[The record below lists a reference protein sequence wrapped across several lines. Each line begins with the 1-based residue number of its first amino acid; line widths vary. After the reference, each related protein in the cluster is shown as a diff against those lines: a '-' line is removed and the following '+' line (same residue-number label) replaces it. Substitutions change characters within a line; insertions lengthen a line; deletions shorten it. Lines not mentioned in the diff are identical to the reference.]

1 MIKNIIHTGVLW
13 IKQTW
18 RHIPHT
24 QMFDSIGY
32 TVLFFSFS
40 SALFY
45 SLDCSHCLC
54 SLCAPFPSPWIYHV
68 LLEANFGNETLPP
81 LKFNL
86 KNVWTSQQLLRFFYC
101 ECAELLLCIKI
112 QNHLDENSFQNL
124 WWWFTGWHVRSLI
137 RAVKVEMMSTGWGS
151 LSDPSQLQGWKKKK
165 RKEKKEKRMFILTS
179 RDESKS
185 EYYCLGGIG

>member
-1 MIKNIIHTGVLW
+1 MYSGLNRHEGTYLTHKCLIVLD
-13 IKQTW
+13 
-18 RHIPHT
+18 T
-24 QMFDSIGY
+24 QYFFFILVCS
-32 TVLFFSFS
+32 VLFSR
-40 SALFY
+40 LFP
-45 SLDCSHCLC
+45 LFMLIVCSISKSMNLSCFTR
-54 SLCAPFPSPWIYHV
+54 SKFWQWNPP
-68 LLEANFGNETLPP
+68 PP